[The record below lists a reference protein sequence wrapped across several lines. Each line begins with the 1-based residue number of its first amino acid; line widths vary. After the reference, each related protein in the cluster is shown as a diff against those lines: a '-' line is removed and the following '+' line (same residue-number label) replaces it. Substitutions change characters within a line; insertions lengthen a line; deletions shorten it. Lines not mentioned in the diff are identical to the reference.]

1 MNDYQCVSDDVI
13 LGEEVFLSKFIN
25 LYGCEVGDRSRIGAF
40 VEIQKGAKI
49 GCDCKISSH
58 SFICEGVTIMDRVFV
73 GHNVTFINDKY
84 PTSTNSDGTLKK
96 DADWT
101 CELTYVE
108 EDVSIGSGT
117 TILCGIT
124 IGIGATVGAGSVV
137 TRSIPPGQVWVGN
150 PAHFLKKKV

>member
-96 DADWT
+96 DDDWICIPT
-101 CELTYVE
+101 LIE
-108 EDVSIGSGT
+108 EEVSIGSGT
-117 TILCGIT
+117 IVLCGIT
-124 IGIGATVGAGSVV
+124 IGKGANIGAGSVV
-137 TRSIPPGQVWVGN
+137 TKSIPPGQIWAGN
-150 PAHFLKKKV
+150 PAHFLKEKD

>member
-1 MNDYQCVSDDVI
+1 MNDYLCVSDDVI

-25 LYGCEVGDRSRIGAF
+25 LYGCKVGDRSRIGAF

-73 GHNVTFINDKY
+73 GHNVIFTNDKY

-96 DADWT
+96 DDDWICIPT
-101 CELTYVE
+101 LIE
-108 EDVSIGSGT
+108 EEVSIGSGSKV
-117 TILCGIT
+117 LCGIT
-124 IGIGATVGAGSVV
+124 IGRGAKIGAGSVV
-137 TRSIPPGQVWVGN
+137 TKSIPSGQVWAGN
-150 PAHFLKKKV
+150 PARFLKEND

>member
-25 LYGCEVGDRSRIGAF
+25 LYGCKVGDRSRIGAF

-73 GHNVTFINDKY
+73 GHNVIFTNDK
-84 PTSTNSDGTLKK
+84 SCNIALIIHFNIN
-96 DADWT
+96 
-101 CELTYVE
+101 V
-108 EDVSIGSGT
+108 
-117 TILCGIT
+117 IT
-124 IGIGATVGAGSVV
+124 FSCYKI
-137 TRSIPPGQVWVGN
+137 
-150 PAHFLKKKV
+150 